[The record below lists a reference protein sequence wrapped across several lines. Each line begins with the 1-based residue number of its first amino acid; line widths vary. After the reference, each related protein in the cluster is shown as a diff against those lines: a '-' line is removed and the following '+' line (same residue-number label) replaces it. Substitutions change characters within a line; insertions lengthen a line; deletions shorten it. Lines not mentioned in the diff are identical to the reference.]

1 MFPSEKKI
9 ENSHQYYQLLCNR
22 FSQELNSKKFNISNE
37 TTPNQSTTSFF
48 PTYNFLFVIEKE
60 IRQNSSN
67 FFLWGLSLEPTD
79 GLLKREPM
87 CKRFSISLSNENN
100 QDFETTKDFSLQI
113 LDNANFFEDYLI
125 LFGGP
130 HIFGNKINYLP

>member
-9 ENSHQYYQLLCNR
+9 QSFHQYYQLLCGR
-22 FSQELNSKKFNISNE
+22 FSQELNNKKFNNFNE

-48 PTYNFLFVIEKE
+48 PSYNFLFIIEKE
-60 IRQNSSN
+60 IRQNSSL

-87 CKRFSISLSNENN
+87 CKRFSVSLSNENN
-100 QDFETTKDFSLQI
+100 QEFEPTKDFSLQI

-130 HIFGNKINYLP
+130 HIFGKKSNNFP